1 MTKRDYYE
9 ILGVGRSATA
19 DDVKK
24 AYRKLALKYHPDRNP
39 GNKEAEEKF
48 KEAAEAYE
56 VLGDPDKRQRYDR
69 YGHDGVR
76 GTNFREFTDVNDI
89 FSTFGDIFG
98 GGFGGSIFEEV
109 FGGGS
114 RGRRR
119 GAGQRTEGTRGA
131 DLRATIRLTLEE
143 IATGIEKK
151 IRIRRLKSC
160 DVCAGTG
167 AKPGS
172 GKTTCP
178 ECNGTGEI
186 RQVSRSV
193 FGQFVNITTCASCGG
208 EGRVIRQPCTTCG
221 GEGRVQGES
230 TIKVN
235 VPAGVSEGNYIPL
248 RGQGHEG
255 RRGGPPGDLLVLI
268 EEQPH
273 EYFHREDDNILYDL
287 WISFPVAVLGGDVEI
302 PTLTGKARLTID
314 PATPSGRA
322 LRMKERGI
330 PHLNSH
336 GRGDQIVRVNIW
348 VPRELSARE
357 REILK
362 DFQKSQNFIPNEE
375 EIRASGK
382 SFFEKVKDAF
392 S

>member
-1 MTKRDYYE
+1 MTKRDFYE
-9 ILGVGRSATA
+9 VLGVSRSASA
-19 DDVKK
+19 DEIKK
-24 AYRKLALKYHPDRNP
+24 AYRKLALKFHPDRNP
-39 GNKEAEEKF
+39 GNKEAEDKF

-56 VLGDPDKRQRYDR
+56 VLSDPEKKQRYDR
-69 YGHDGVR
+69 FGHEGVR

-89 FSTFGDIFG
+89 FSTFSDIFG
-98 GGFGGSIFEEV
+98 GGFGGSIFDEV
-109 FGGGS
+109 FGAGT

-119 GAGQRTEGTRGA
+119 GQRSEGTPGA

-143 IATGIEKK
+143 IAHGVEKK
-151 IRIRRLKSC
+151 IRIRRMKSC
-160 DVCAGTG
+160 DVCSGSG

-178 ECNGTGEI
+178 ECNGTGER

-193 FGQFVNITTCASCGG
+193 FGQFVNITTCATCGG
-208 EGRVIRQPCTTCG
+208 EGQVVRQPCTTCG
-221 GEGRVQGES
+221 GEGRVQSEA

-248 RGQGHEG
+248 RGQGHAG
-255 RRGGPPGDLLVLI
+255 RRGGPPGDLLVMI
-268 EEQPH
+268 EEEPH
-273 EYFHREDDNILYDL
+273 EHFQRDGDNILHDL
-287 WISFPVAVLGGDVEI
+287 WISFPTAVLGGEVEI
-302 PTLTGKARLTID
+302 PTLGGKARLTID
-314 PATPSGRA
+314 PATPAGRA
-322 LRMKERGI
+322 LRMKDRGI

-348 VPRELSARE
+348 VPRSLSAEE
-357 REILK
+357 REMLK
-362 DFQKSQNFIPNEE
+362 SLQASGNFIPNEE
-375 EIRASGK
+375 ELRASGK

>member
-9 ILGVGRSATA
+9 ILGVSRSSTA
-19 DDVKK
+19 EEIKK

-56 VLGDPDKRQRYDR
+56 VLGDAEKRQRYDR
-69 YGHDGVR
+69 YGHDGVK

-114 RGRRR
+114 KSRRR
-119 GAGQRTEGTRGA
+119 SGPRTEGTPGA

-143 IATGIEKK
+143 IATGVEKK
-151 IRIRRLKSC
+151 IRIRRYKPC
-160 DVCAGTG
+160 DVCGGSG

-172 GKTTCP
+172 GKTTCSD
-178 ECNGTGEI
+178 CGGSGEI

-193 FGQFVNITTCASCGG
+193 FGQFVNIST
-208 EGRVIRQPCTTCG
+208 CTTCG
-221 GEGRVQGES
+221 GEGRVVRQPCTNCGGEGRLQGES
-230 TIKVN
+230 TIKVT

-248 RGQGHEG
+248 RGQGHAG
-255 RRGGPPGDLLVLI
+255 RRGGPAGDLLVLI

-273 EYFHREDDNILYDL
+273 EYFKREGDDILYDL
-287 WISFPVAVLGGDVEI
+287 WISFPVAALGGDVEI
-302 PTLTGKARLTID
+302 PTLGGKALLTIE
-314 PATPSGRA
+314 PATPAGRA
-322 LRMKERGI
+322 LRMRDRGI

-348 VPRELSARE
+348 VPRHLSSEE
-357 REILK
+357 REMLRRL
-362 DFQKSQNFIPNEE
+362 QNSPNFVPTPEE
-375 EIRASGK
+375 ARGSGK